1 MGNPNP
7 LRMRDLLQAAGARL
21 GLEGAVETGL
31 LWTRWPEIV
40 GDATAA
46 HAEPTSLK
54 AGVLRVRT
62 DSPTW
67 ATEVGYLRDEIKAR
81 ANRVIGRALVSE
93 VRVWT
98 SPDPIRTGRAGAP
111 TARPADHQDV
121 SDATSKS
128 APAADP
134 DAALARARAAWEKRR
149 SEGVSER
156 PRKP

>member
-1 MGNPNP
+1 
-7 LRMRDLLQAAGARL
+7 MRDLIQAAGARL

-31 LWTRWPEIV
+31 VWTRWPEIV

-54 AGVLRVRT
+54 AGVLRIRT

-67 ATEVGYLRDEIKAR
+67 ATEVGYLQDEIKAR
-81 ANRVIGRALVSE
+81 ANRMVGRALVSE

-98 SPDPIRTGRAGAP
+98 SPDPIRSARKDVKPPRPDDRGEASETAP
-111 TARPADHQDV
+111 E
-121 SDATSKS
+121 S
-128 APAADP
+128 ALDGDP
-134 DAALARARAAWEKRR
+134 EVALARARHAWEKRR

-156 PRKP
+156 RRKP

>member
-1 MGNPNP
+1 MSNSNP

-21 GLEGAVETGL
+21 GLEGALETGL
-31 LWTRWPEIV
+31 LWTRWTEIV

-67 ATEVGYLRDEIKAR
+67 ATEVGYLRDEIKTR
-81 ANRVIGRALVSE
+81 ANRVVGRALVSE

-98 SPDPIRTGRAGAP
+98 SPEPIR
-111 TARPADHQDV
+111 
-121 SDATSKS
+121 
-128 APAADP
+128 
-134 DAALARARAAWEKRR
+134 RARAETPPAGSSDRRETSNAESKAAPEADPGAALVRAREAWEKRR
-149 SEGVSER
+149 SEGLSER
-156 PRKP
+156 HRKP

>member
-1 MGNPNP
+1 MSNSNP

-21 GLEGAVETGL
+21 GLEGALETGL

-62 DSPTW
+62 DSPSW
-67 ATEVGYLRDEIKAR
+67 ATEVGYLRDEIKLR
-81 ANRVIGRALVSE
+81 ANRAVGRALVSE

-98 SPDPIRTGRAGAP
+98 SPEPVRSARTEVPAP
-111 TARPADHQDV
+111 RPTHQ
-121 SDATSKS
+121 SEASAAASKS
-128 APAADP
+128 SPDGDP
-134 DAALARARAAWEKRR
+134 DVALARARAAWEKRR
-149 SEGVSER
+149 SEGHSER

>member
-1 MGNPNP
+1 MGNSNP

-21 GLEGAVETGL
+21 GLEGALETGL
-31 LWTRWPEIV
+31 LWTRWREIV

-54 AGVLRVRT
+54 AGVLRIRT

-81 ANRVIGRALVSE
+81 ANRVVGRTLVSE

-98 SPDPIRTGRAGAP
+98 SPEPVHGARADVPAPRPHDRSEVSEAAAKEAPGSDPEG
-111 TARPADHQDV
+111 
-121 SDATSKS
+121 
-128 APAADP
+128 
-134 DAALARARAAWEKRR
+134 ALARARRAWEKRR
-149 SEGVSER
+149 SEAHSER
-156 PRKP
+156 PRKQ

>member
-1 MGNPNP
+1 MGNSNP

-21 GLEGAVETGL
+21 GLEGALETGL
-31 LWTRWPEIV
+31 VWTCWSEIV

-54 AGVLRVRT
+54 AGVLRIRT

-67 ATEVGYLRDEIKAR
+67 ATEVGYLKDEIKTR
-81 ANRVIGRALVSE
+81 ANRVVGRALVSE

-98 SPDPIRTGRAGAP
+98 SPDPVR
-111 TARPADHQDV
+111 TARAEVRTPAPNDRGEV
-121 SDATSKS
+121 SEAASMVPPD
-128 APAADP
+128 ADP
-134 DAALARARAAWEKRR
+134 EVALARARHAWEKRR
-149 SEGVSER
+149 SEGLSER